1 MNFKKTMVFLGC
13 AVLMGAASL
22 SAQIKIKNGEK
33 IAFLGDSITQQGH
46 NLPTG
51 YVNLVRIGLKV
62 NGIQPEVVKAGISG
76 NKSNDMLNRLDRD
89 VISKKPQIMTLSCGV
104 NDVWHGVR
112 GRGIKLE
119 DYKKNITAIVD
130 KALAANIQV
139 YIMTATMIGEDQ
151 KNANNQ
157 KLVAYNEFL
166 CGLAKEKNLP
176 LIDLNAVMQ
185 KDVASMR
192 AKYPGLNAEFVT
204 TDGVHMAPLGN
215 AMMAKEI
222 LKAFGLNDSQLAKAE
237 AEWMKLKW
245 SVQGVGN
252 FTVKDFNTI
261 QEKLW
266 AKNTTMRKYLNE
278 KVQEL
283 LK

>member
-22 SAQIKIKNGEK
+22 SAQIKVKNGDS

-46 NLPTG
+46 NYHAG
-51 YVNLVRIGLKV
+51 YVNMVMIGLKV
-62 NGIQPEVVKAGISG
+62 NDIQAEMIKAGISG
-76 NKSNDMLNRLDRD
+76 NKSNNMLDRLDRD
-89 VISKKPQIMTLSCGV
+89 VISKKAQIMTLSCGV
-104 NDVWHGVR
+104 NDVWHGPR
-112 GRGIKLE
+112 GVKLE
-119 DYKKNITAIVD
+119 AYKKNITALVE
-130 KALAANIQV
+130 KALAAKIQV

-166 CGLAKEKNLP
+166 RELAKEKNLP

-185 KDVASMR
+185 KEVAAMR
-192 AKYPGLNAEFVT
+192 AKYPGLSTSFIT
-204 TDGVHMAPLGN
+204 CDGVHMDPIGN

-222 LKAFGLNDSQLAKAE
+222 LKAFGLNGNQIAKAE
-237 AEWMKLKW
+237 AEWQNLNW
-245 SVQGVGN
+245 NVRGVGN
-252 FTVKDFNTI
+252 FTVKDYNTI
-261 QEKLW
+261 QAKLW
-266 AKNTTMRKYLNE
+266 AQKTTMSKYVNE
-278 KVQEL
+278 KVREL

>member
-22 SAQIKIKNGEK
+22 SAQIKVKTGEK

-51 YVNLVRIGLKV
+51 YVNMVRIGLKV
-62 NGIQPEVVKAGISG
+62 NGIQTEVVKAGISG
-76 NKSNDMLNRLDRD
+76 NKSNDMLNRLERD

-119 DYKKNITAIVD
+119 DYKKNITNIVE
-130 KALAANIQV
+130 KALAAKIQV

-166 CGLAKEKNLP
+166 RQLAKEKNLP
-176 LIDLNAVMQ
+176 LIDLNAIMQ
-185 KDVASMR
+185 KDVAAMR
-192 AKYPGLNAEFVT
+192 AKYPGLNTTFVT

-215 AMMAKEI
+215 AMMAKAI
-222 LKAFGLNDSQLAKAE
+222 LKAFGLNDSQIAKAE
-237 AEWMKLKW
+237 AEWLKLKW

-266 AKNTTMRKYLNE
+266 AKNTTMRRYLNE